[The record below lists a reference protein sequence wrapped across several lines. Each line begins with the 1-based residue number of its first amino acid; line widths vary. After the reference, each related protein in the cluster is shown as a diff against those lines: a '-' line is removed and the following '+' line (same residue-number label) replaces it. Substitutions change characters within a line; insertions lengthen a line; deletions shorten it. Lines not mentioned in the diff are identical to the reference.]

1 MQDGQVF
8 RERIT
13 TPAVATD
20 VPDTKYT
27 PVLSDALN
35 GTEQLAKTPET
46 PEERD
51 IEIWEGL
58 NRRKFAVEY
67 FNVRETASEFMVK
80 MPVAEIDKFVRAEM
94 KSRDYAM
101 TVDNYKS
108 LLAEI
113 EGEIGSDKLEL
124 FKRFNKL
131 TGYIRAIN
139 KLNKAKEMKE
149 KYTLG

>member
-1 MQDGQVF
+1 MTV
-8 RERIT
+8 EA
-13 TPAVATD
+13 PATD
-20 VPDTKYT
+20 VPDTKYA
-27 PVLSDALN
+27 PSLQKSDSLN
-35 GTEQLAKTPET
+35 GNELLAKDPET
-46 PEERD
+46 PEERN

-58 NRRKFAVEY
+58 NRRKYAVDY
-67 FNVRETASEFMVK
+67 FNVRETAEEFMVK
-80 MPVAEIDKFVRAEM
+80 MPVAEINKFIMAEL

-139 KLNKAKEMKE
+139 KLNKAKELKE
-149 KYTLG
+149 KYKIE